1 MNLQQRADERS
12 KALHREV
19 AKKLRKNPDL
29 WAVPKD
35 NISRWKKERESCASV
50 IYEWE
55 RILIH
60 QSNEQILAILEGD
73 SEEAARLR
81 SSSPF
86 TGILTDGERKQIFDL
101 YRSRNARGKDE
112 SS

>member
-12 KALHREV
+12 KALHGEI

-35 NISRWKKERESCASV
+35 NISRWKTGKISRMPA
-50 IYEWE
+50 IREWE
-55 RILIH
+55 RILNH

-73 SEEAARLR
+73 SEESARLR

-86 TGILTDGERKQIFDL
+86 TGILTDGEREQIFDL
-101 YRSRNARGKDE
+101 YRSRNARGK
-112 SS
+112 